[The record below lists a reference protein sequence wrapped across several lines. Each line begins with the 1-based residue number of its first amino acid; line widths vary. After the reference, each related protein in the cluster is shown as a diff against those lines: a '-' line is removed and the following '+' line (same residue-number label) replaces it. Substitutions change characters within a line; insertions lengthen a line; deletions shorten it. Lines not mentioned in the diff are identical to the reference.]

1 MAEPAIRQVAK
12 GVGRA
17 VTKSGVRRHLVSAPE
32 GRSVSEDVART
43 AKPGVLDTHRHHNK
57 VQPPVMDSHR
67 HQATLAAAPAQFVGA
82 DTTTVKTIQDLPG
95 PKGLPVLGTAY
106 EYFRKGNRGQ
116 MHKVQTNFHKKYGKF
131 FKEQL
136 GPVTNVSIADPRL
149 IEEISRKETKL
160 PFRPPY
166 ESWVLYKKMRGQNAG
181 IMSGV
186 GEEWKTARSVLSQ
199 RMLKPKV
206 VSEYSGVMNEVSD
219 AFMDRLRLL
228 RDTSNQQGFIPGL
241 VNELNK
247 WSTETITAVLLEKR
261 LGFYDERVPPEAQ
274 EFIDSVIS
282 MFLTGHQ
289 LMVFANVHKALG
301 TKVWREHVKA
311 MDSIYRIAEKLID
324 EKLNQSKRLADLD
337 DKEFESATSKGSAF
351 LDYLFAS
358 KKLSSQDIKVNTT
371 ELLLGA
377 VDTAANGLGFAMCLL
392 AQNPRVQ
399 ERFHREVQEQ
409 YGKGKHVNYNDLQ
422 EASYVKAIVKETLRI
437 YPVIPI
443 NARVLSQDTVVG
455 NHSIPKGTC
464 ILFNN
469 YTMFHDESYFP
480 DHDEFR
486 PERWIRKGQHK
497 EWDPFTTLVF
507 GFGARSCIGRRVAEQ
522 ELYIALMKITQNF
535 WLEPTGDPVEPTL
548 RTILTQKE
556 IPVQFID
563 R

>member
-1 MAEPAIRQVAK
+1 M
-12 GVGRA
+12 VG
-17 VTKSGVRRHLVSAPE
+17 TSG
-32 GRSVSEDVART
+32 
-43 AKPGVLDTHRHHNK
+43 DTHRH
-57 VQPPVMDSHR
+57 QT
-67 HQATLAAAPAQFVGA
+67 TLAAVPTQFVGA
-82 DTTTVKTIQDLPG
+82 ECDKTSVKTLQDLPG

-131 FKEQL
+131 FKERL

-149 IEEISRKETKL
+149 VEEICRKETKL
-160 PFRPPY
+160 PLRPPY

-181 IMSGV
+181 VLSGI
-186 GEEWKTARSVLSQ
+186 GEEWKNARSVLSQ

-206 VSEYSGVMNEVSD
+206 VSEYTGVMNEVADS
-219 AFMDRLRLL
+219 FMDRIRLL
-228 RDTSNQQGFIPGL
+228 RDTSDQSGYIPGL

-247 WSTETITAVLLEKR
+247 WSTETIAAVLLEKR
-261 LGFYDERVPPEAQ
+261 LGFYDENVPADAQ
-274 EFIDSVIS
+274 EFINSVIS

-301 TKVWREHVKA
+301 TKVWREHVRS
-311 MDSIYRIAEKLID
+311 MDSIYRIAETLID
-324 EKLNQSKRLADLD
+324 EKLNESKRLAELSHD
-337 DKEFESATSKGSAF
+337 EFESATSKGSAF

-358 KKLSSQDIKVNTT
+358 KKLSLEDIKVNTT
-371 ELLLGA
+371 EVLLGA
-377 VDTAANGLGFAMCLL
+377 VDTAANALGFAMCLL

-399 ERFHREVQEQ
+399 EKFHQEVQEQ

-437 YPVIPI
+437 YPVLPI
-443 NARVLSQDTVVG
+443 NARVLTEDTVIG
-455 NHSIPKGTC
+455 NHLLPKGTC

-469 YTMFHDESYFP
+469 YTMYHDESYFP

-486 PERWIRKGQHK
+486 PERWMRKGHHK
-497 EWDPFTTLVF
+497 EWDPFTTVVF
-507 GFGARSCIGRRVAEQ
+507 GFGGRSCLGRRVAEQ
-522 ELYIALMKITQNF
+522 ELHISLMKLTQNF
-535 WLEPTGDPVEPTL
+535 WLEPTGETIQPTL

-556 IPVQFID
+556 IPVRFID